1 MWHIDIQETH
11 NQAYRS
17 IVGVSTLQSS
27 LLSCCWQILAR
38 KHSCLPLLARFIQH
52 EVFSCRYLP
61 FLASAWW
68 FTPVHA
74 DLRWFA
80 LIRARTLLPSPVLHH
95 RQPQHELRDIAH
107 DEDDDNQS
115 RKTKGEPT
123 LRPTRELYAMAGVC
137 GFKEVVPTPTVL
149 TNTENDVE

>member
-1 MWHIDIQETH
+1 MLIYKKPR

-17 IVGVSTLQSS
+17 IAGVSTLQFL
-27 LLSCCWQILAR
+27 LLSCCWQIPADSAIACQIHAVRSLF
-38 KHSCLPLLARFIQH
+38 LPLLA
-52 EVFSCRYLP
+52 VSCKRLMI
-61 FLASAWW
+61 
-68 FTPVHA
+68 HA
-74 DLRWFA
+74 DSRRFA
-80 LIRARTLLPSPVLHH
+80 LIRARTLLSSPVLHH

-149 TNTENDVE
+149 ANTENDVE